1 MTRPEEAL
9 EKASGAAE
17 KGRAEGLYGEPGPG
31 PLEETF
37 VADAPDIETL
47 AEWAKIEV
55 EPHVLYSVR
64 RFGGPVTG
72 LKRLLLRLLRQ
83 YHVEVESQLT
93 RYNIGLLTRVR
104 LIEARLDRLERLE
117 GE

>member
-9 EKASGAAE
+9 ERAREAAE
-17 KGRAEGLYGEPGPG
+17 RGRAEGLYEEPGPG
-31 PLEETF
+31 ALEATF
-37 VADAPDIETL
+37 VADAPELETL

-55 EPHVLYSVR
+55 EPDVLYSTR
-64 RFGGPVTG
+64 RMGGPVTAF
-72 LKRLLLRLLRQ
+72 KRLLLRLLRQ

-93 RYNIGLLTRVR
+93 RYNIGVLTRLR